1 MIAIIVTGLSI
12 LVTGAVLLLLGY
24 FVPRREIIIGY
35 QEKEIAII
43 DQSAVKFNKNLEWF
57 KVLGLGI
64 FCIGGFMLSMA
75 LLLPS
80 LIGISCFE
88 DEEESPPFKV
98 RIGRSRSS
106 STGSADSDPED
117 DDDDD
122 DEKNKAIP
130 VTQQVKSVQ
139 PKREADQAICTGEG
153 FTKLK

>member
-1 MIAIIVTGLSI
+1 M
-12 LVTGAVLLLLGY
+12 GAVLLLLGY

-35 QEKEIAII
+35 QDKEIAII
-43 DQSAVKFNKNLEWF
+43 DQWAVKFNKNLEWF

-88 DEEESPPFKV
+88 EEEEFSPFKV
-98 RIGRSRSS
+98 KIGRSRST

-117 DDDDD
+117 IDDDE
-122 DEKNKAIP
+122 EKNKAIP
-130 VTQQVKSVQ
+130 VTQQVKPVQ
-139 PKREADQAICTGEG
+139 PKKEEEQAICTGRG